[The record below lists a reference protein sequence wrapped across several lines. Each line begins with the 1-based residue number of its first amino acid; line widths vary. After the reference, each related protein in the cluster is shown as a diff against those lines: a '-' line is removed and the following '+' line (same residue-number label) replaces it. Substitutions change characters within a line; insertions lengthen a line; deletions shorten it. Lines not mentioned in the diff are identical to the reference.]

1 MQSKITTKGR
11 DDMEKLKQFFKS
23 SPELQLRAFSSVFIV
38 IAVLG
43 GILLGGLVWDT
54 IASVIAMLSL
64 WEFHKLQ
71 STKLTT
77 SPVLALLSGLFILV
91 GTAFELM
98 TLSTILC
105 SISAVAFIA
114 LFLEVLKKQ
123 VSGSSSA
130 LVSMGATVAGIA
142 YIILPWSFL
151 ILIRSRDLG
160 AMFLI
165 TLFFC
170 TWSCDVAAYF
180 VGSRLGRN
188 LLCSQVSPH
197 KTWEGFLAGAAA
209 SFLCGGLMA
218 LLFQFPPMP
227 LLLLGLLCGIA
238 GQLGDLGESVLK
250 REAGVKDSG
259 SLIPGH
265 GGLLDRFDSILVNGT
280 LAFVIFELVG

>member
-1 MQSKITTKGR
+1 
-11 DDMEKLKQFFKS
+11 MEKLKQMLRS
-23 SPELQLRAFSSVFIV
+23 SPELQLRAFSGIFIV

-43 GILLGGLVWDT
+43 GILLGGLVWDA

-64 WEFHKLQ
+64 WEFYKMQ
-71 STKLTT
+71 STKLST
-77 SPVLALLSGLFILV
+77 SPALLLASGLFILL
-91 GTAFELM
+91 GTAFGLM

-105 SISAVAFIA
+105 SISAIAFIA
-114 LFLEVLKKQ
+114 LFLEVLKRQ
-123 VSGSSSA
+123 VSGESSA
-130 LVSMGATVAGIA
+130 LVTMGATVAGIA
-142 YIILPWSFL
+142 YVILPWSFL
-151 ILIRSRDLG
+151 ILIRGRDLG

-165 TLFFC
+165 TLFLC

-180 VGSRLGRN
+180 VGSRLGKN

-197 KTWEGFLAGAAA
+197 KTWEGFLGGAAA
-209 SFLCGGLMA
+209 SFMCGGLMA
-218 LLFQFPPMP
+218 LLFSFPPLP
-227 LLLLGLLCGIA
+227 LVLMGLLCGIA

-280 LAFVIFELVG
+280 LAFVIFELIG